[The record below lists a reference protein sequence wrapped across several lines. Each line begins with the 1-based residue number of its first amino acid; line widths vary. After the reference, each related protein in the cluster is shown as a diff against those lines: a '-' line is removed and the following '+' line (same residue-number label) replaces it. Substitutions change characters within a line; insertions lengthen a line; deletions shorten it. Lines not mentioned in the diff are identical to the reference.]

1 MDPVRDPIPRRRA
14 LRIMGG
20 GVLAA
25 GVGIALVV
33 EACAPGGTPVAAVWV
48 TLDVD
53 PATITAGVP
62 TEVPLTMTP
71 PGGGSPVAASTWL
84 VKGADGSFVAY
95 DPRCTH
101 AQCAYHW
108 VSEESRFDCYCHKGA
123 FGLDGAVLFG
133 PPPRP
138 LDRFPT
144 QVVGGK
150 LEVQVPGNLSTP
162 RPSA

>member
-25 GVGIALVV
+25 GAGIALVV
-33 EACAPGGTPVAAVWV
+33 EACGPAATPVAAVWV

-53 PATITAGVP
+53 PATITSGVP
-62 TEVPLTMTP
+62 TEVPLTFTP
-71 PGGGSPVAASTWL
+71 VGGGSAVAASTWL
-84 VKGADGSFVAY
+84 VKAEDGSFVAY

-101 AQCAYHW
+101 AECAYRW
-108 VSEESRFDCYCHKGA
+108 VSQESRFDCLCHKGA
-123 FGLDGAVLFG
+123 FGIDGAVLFG

-144 QVVGGK
+144 QVADGK
-150 LEVQVPGNLSTP
+150 LEVQVPGDLSTP
-162 RPSA
+162 RPAA